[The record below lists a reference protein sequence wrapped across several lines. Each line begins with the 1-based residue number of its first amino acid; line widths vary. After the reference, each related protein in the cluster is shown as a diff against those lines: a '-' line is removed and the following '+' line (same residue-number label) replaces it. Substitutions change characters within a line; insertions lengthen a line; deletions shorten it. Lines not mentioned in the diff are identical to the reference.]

1 MKKVLTVDDSKV
13 VRTMV
18 TRALAPYGCQILEAA
33 NGKEGV
39 EVAQRERPDLILLDV
54 TMPVMDGRE
63 ALIEIR
69 KSKDTQAT
77 PVIMLTAESG
87 RDLVM
92 EIAKLGVKGYIVKP
106 FTAETFAAEVD
117 KVLGAPSGQPAAAAA
132 KANPK
137 CVLVVDDSE
146 RVLEMV
152 KTTLAQAAEVVT
164 ALSGTDAIAR
174 YAESKAGLVIV
185 DLVMPDMDGFATL
198 AKLKAQAVSGSRFVA
213 LSVRGDQDAKE
224 KAQKAGFVAVVEK
237 PIQAD
242 VLLALI
248 QTGADGEDGADGF
261 VSEEGGCPVLVVPD
275 AQAKSFGRF
284 LPAAQKALR
293 ALAEDGNDRVIVD
306 LAAVTVVNTA
316 LVKCVVEVMS
326 QAMGMGLRTAVC
338 ATSATVSA
346 LKDVAETR
354 DAVYAESRQAAR
366 AAVG

>member
-69 KSKDTQAT
+69 KAPDIQHT

-87 RDLVM
+87 RDLVL

-117 KVLGAPSGQPAAAAA
+117 KVLGAPGAQPAAAAA
-132 KANPK
+132 KANPR

-152 KTTLAQAAEVVT
+152 KTTLAASAEVVT
-164 ALSGTDAIAR
+164 AASGTDAITR
-174 YAESKAGLVIV
+174 YPESKAGLVLV

-198 AKLKAQAVSGSRFVA
+198 AKLKAQGVSGSRFVA
-213 LSVRGDQDAKE
+213 LSVRGDADAKE
-224 KAQKAGFVAVVEK
+224 KALKAGFVAVVEK

-242 VLLALI
+242 ALTALLA
-248 QTGADGEDGADGF
+248 GVAGDEASDGF
-261 VSEEGGCPVLVVPD
+261 VADEAGCPVLVVPD
-275 AQAKSFGRF
+275 AQAKSFGHF

-316 LVKCVVEVMS
+316 LVKCVVEVMA
-326 QAMGMGLRTAVC
+326 QAMGMGLKTAVC
-338 ATSATVSA
+338 ATGPTAKA
-346 LKDVAETR
+346 LRDVAETR
-354 DAVYAESRQAAR
+354 DAVYAETRQAAR
-366 AAVG
+366 AAVS

>member
-63 ALIEIR
+63 ALIETR
-69 KSKDTQAT
+69 KAPDIQQT

-87 RDLVM
+87 RDLVL

-117 KVLGAPSGQPAAAAA
+117 KVLGAPGGQAAAAGA

-152 KTTLAQAAEVVT
+152 KTTLAASAEVVT
-164 ALSGTDAIAR
+164 AASGADAIAR
-174 YAESKAGLVIV
+174 YGESKAGLVLV
-185 DLVMPDMDGFATL
+185 DL
-198 AKLKAQAVSGSRFVA
+198 
-213 LSVRGDQDAKE
+213 
-224 KAQKAGFVAVVEK
+224 
-237 PIQAD
+237 
-242 VLLALI
+242 
-248 QTGADGEDGADGF
+248 
-261 VSEEGGCPVLVVPD
+261 
-275 AQAKSFGRF
+275 
-284 LPAAQKALR
+284 
-293 ALAEDGNDRVIVD
+293 
-306 LAAVTVVNTA
+306 
-316 LVKCVVEVMS
+316 
-326 QAMGMGLRTAVC
+326 
-338 ATSATVSA
+338 
-346 LKDVAETR
+346 
-354 DAVYAESRQAAR
+354 
-366 AAVG
+366 